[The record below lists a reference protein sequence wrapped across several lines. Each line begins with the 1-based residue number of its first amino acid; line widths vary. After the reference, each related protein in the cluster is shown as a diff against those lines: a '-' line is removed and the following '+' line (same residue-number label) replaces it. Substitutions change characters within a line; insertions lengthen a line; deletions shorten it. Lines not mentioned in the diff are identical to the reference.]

1 MKITRFTT
9 TPLTLGKSLLRVETD
24 AGVEG
29 WAEVPGRNNRV
40 FDGYLEGVIAP
51 VLVGEDPR
59 LIDRH
64 WETLALGREER
75 FFKLPGWVV
84 GVVDVALWDLLG
96 KDTGLPVHTL
106 MGGARRTTIPLYWS
120 TGSGWRMQPEEMLA
134 LVQDGWERGFRAFK
148 IRMDWRGWRQDIDP
162 EKDFQLFRL
171 AREFLGGGEYLGF
184 DANNGYSVSTAIQ
197 QGRRF
202 EALGI
207 DHFEEPIPHYDLPG
221 LKQVSDALDVA
232 VSAGEQDAFRW
243 WFQNLVL
250 LGDPDILQPD
260 ILNAGGPSEVK
271 RIFEMATT
279 LDKPVMPHSPQAG
292 INSMASLHVYATVQN
307 ATRPHEFSIEFS
319 GPLDDVAD
327 LYGEDVL
334 PRDGA
339 MVLTDRAGLRDRAQR
354 RGAGASDGALTGR
367 GSPASR
373 CASHAG
379 TRCYGNGMF
388 HNSAPIEIRMN
399 SIASARMRCDVSPRR
414 LRSSDTSVG

>member
-1 MKITRFTT
+1 MKITAITA
-9 TPLTLGKSLLRVETD
+9 TPLSLGKSLLRVATD

-29 WAEVPGRNNRV
+29 WSEVPGRNNRI
-40 FDGYLEGVIAP
+40 FDGYLEGAIAP

-64 WETLALGREER
+64 WETLALGRDER

-84 GVVDVALWDLLG
+84 GVVDVALWDILG

-106 MGGARRTTIPLYWS
+106 MGGARRTKIPLYWS

-134 LVQDGWERGFRAFK
+134 LVHEGWERGFRAFK

-162 EKDFQLFRL
+162 EKDYQLFRL
-171 AREFLGGGEYLGF
+171 AREFLAGGEYLGF
-184 DANNGYSVSTAIQ
+184 DANNGYSVSTAIG

-221 LKQVSDALDVA
+221 LRQVSDALDVA

-307 ATRPHEFSIEFS
+307 ATRPHEFSTEFS
-319 GPLDDVAD
+319 GPLDDVAE

-339 MVLTDRAGLRDRAQR
+339 MTLTDRPGFGIELNET
-354 RGAGASDGALTGR
+354 AL
-367 GSPASR
+367 
-373 CASHAG
+373 
-379 TRCYGNGMF
+379 
-388 HNSAPIEIRMN
+388 
-399 SIASARMRCDVSPRR
+399 ARLAVR
-414 LRSSDTSVG
+414 

>member
-1 MKITRFTT
+1 MKITAITA

-24 AGVEG
+24 AGIEG

-40 FDGYLEGVIAP
+40 FDGYLEGMIAP
-51 VLVGEDPR
+51 ALVGEDPR

-64 WETLALGREER
+64 WETLALGRDER

-84 GVVDVALWDLLG
+84 GIINVALWDILG

-134 LVQDGWERGFRAFK
+134 LVRDGWDRGFRAFK

-162 EKDFQLFRL
+162 EKDYRSFKL
-171 AREFLGGGEYLGF
+171 AREFLTGGEYLGF

-202 EALGI
+202 EELGI

-221 LKQVSDALDVA
+221 LRQVSDALDVA

-243 WFQNLVL
+243 WFHQLVL

-319 GPLDDVAD
+319 GPLDDVAE
-327 LYGEDVL
+327 LYGESVL
-334 PRDGA
+334 PKDGA
-339 MVLTDRAGLRDRAQR
+339 MRLDDRPGFGIELNEAALARLTVR
-354 RGAGASDGALTGR
+354 
-367 GSPASR
+367 
-373 CASHAG
+373 
-379 TRCYGNGMF
+379 
-388 HNSAPIEIRMN
+388 
-399 SIASARMRCDVSPRR
+399 
-414 LRSSDTSVG
+414 